1 MLPRQVGAGSAPFT
15 PSRRTRSRRPA
26 AELAM
31 ATGRGR
37 ALRLYGSRVAP
48 AADVAAP
55 PGAAEVGPFTPA
67 AVAAGPR

>member
-1 MLPRQVGAGSAPFT
+1 
-15 PSRRTRSRRPA
+15 
-26 AELAM
+26 M